1 MKKILPTLI
10 VLALCMQYLLLSINA
25 NELAKEL
32 IGDNKALNLFEFS
45 NNFTFFLFPIIIL
58 FFIVGTTKY
67 MLEIF
72 NEEKISISEIYTIV
86 GYGLIFPLI
95 GMFFYTTCLFLRDY
109 HVSSV
114 DDLKNL
120 HFLFGLTIND
130 FSFINRLFWLL
141 AYLLISYQLCF
152 NKKII
157 WWKVVLSLVIPLL
170 LVLLIG
176 FIIK

>member
-1 MKKILPTLI
+1 MRKMLPTFIILT
-10 VLALCMQYLLLSINA
+10 LCMQYLLLSINA

-32 IGDNKALNLFEFS
+32 MDDNKVLKLFELS

-86 GYGLIFPLI
+86 GYALILPLI
-95 GMFFYTTCLFLRDY
+95 GMCFYTTCLFLRDY

-114 DDLKNL
+114 DEVKNL

-130 FSFINRLFWLL
+130 FNFINRLFWLL
-141 AYLLISYQLCF
+141 AYFLIFCQVCF
-152 NKKII
+152 YKKIV
-157 WWKVVLSLVIPLL
+157 WWKVVLSLIIPLL
-170 LVLLIG
+170 LILFIG
-176 FIIK
+176 FIIE